1 MHLPL
6 IGRNRGDGFATWFGI
21 GCHRRRG
28 RRGERTV
35 TGPSAA
41 WMPQS
46 SLQGR
51 GGFTRSTAS
60 RRRAPEICDFGPGPG
75 GGFTACP
82 VTVRSPRR
90 PRRRWHPMPNHVANP
105 SPRLRPIKGRCIS
118 VYRLPQRRHSPS
130 ARCPT
135 ARRWHRASDR
145 WRGCICRDRLPQG
158 CGSRAYRD
166 VFTACPCGYNP
177 SSDPAPYPPRC
188 NAGRHKCRHECRPTV
203 PAQSA

>member
-1 MHLPL
+1 MDVQGGGRARHGPGPRHAYRWRFTAHAQLRPAPACRVVTGRL
-6 IGRNRGDGFATWFGI
+6 IDLYFYFSLSTSVLCTTEAACATVVLV
-21 GCHRRRG
+21 R
-28 RRGERTV
+28 
-35 TGPSAA
+35 GPSAA
-41 WMPQS
+41 GMPQS

-145 WRGCICRDRLPQG
+145 WRGCICRDTP
-158 CGSRAYRD
+158 
-166 VFTACPCGYNP
+166 
-177 SSDPAPYPPRC
+177 
-188 NAGRHKCRHECRPTV
+188 
-203 PAQSA
+203 

>member
-1 MHLPL
+1 
-6 IGRNRGDGFATWFGI
+6 
-21 GCHRRRG
+21 
-28 RRGERTV
+28 
-35 TGPSAA
+35 
-41 WMPQS
+41 MPQS

-166 VFTACPCGYNP
+166 VFTACPGGYNP
-177 SSDPAPYPPRC
+177 SSDRAPHLNGAGCVTRVVITVGM
-188 NAGRHKCRHECRPTV
+188 NADPQGLALVGTHADLRRRPG
-203 PAQSA
+203 PLRQR

>member
-1 MHLPL
+1 MSSWSW
-6 IGRNRGDGFATWFGI
+6 TWARASTGT
-21 GCHRRRG
+21 RRTDRL
-28 RRGERTV
+28 
-35 TGPSAA
+35 AA
-41 WMPQS
+41 
-46 SLQGR
+46 L
-51 GGFTRSTAS
+51 STAC
-60 RRRAPEICDFGPGPG
+60 ATLALLLGHAVNTPPGPGPKSQISG
-75 GGFTACP
+75 ARRREAVLRVNPPRPCRLDCGIHAADGP

-188 NAGRHKCRHECRPTV
+188 NAGRHNCRHECRPTV